1 MKGSLVLALLAACTQ
16 SAHAVV
22 QFPFVKHGSLP
33 QNVAKGGSKARALN
47 TGFFQGAMT
56 YVVNATVGTPG
67 QPVSLVLA
75 PSSSDTWVVDT
86 RSDQCTYYSTYYSTS
101 YDGDTDPDE
110 SSCLWGSFSP
120 NVSTTFV
127 SMSESLEDDDSSS
140 SYSSSYDFSH
150 GYDDGSY
157 AYGDYFNDS
166 IALGDV
172 SLDVFTLGL
181 VNDTDRYIGMLGL
194 GYNDSVHSTFTDRLV
209 SEGLINSTTYSIW
222 VDDSEASSGNILF
235 GAIDTT
241 KFEGSLFR
249 VASYYSGYQM
259 LMTISSINAT
269 TQDSDGPITITYDAE
284 NDDSYYGSSSTS
296 PSSSSSSSSNDYLFS
311 ATFAPTDSLSVLPDD
326 VASQFWEVAGA
337 YYDSDTEM
345 ALIGCNAGNTASTNF
360 TFRLGNGPNGPN
372 ITAVLEDLIV
382 PVTDVDVTTY
392 ASSYFSSLDTDE
404 VCLFGVQNRSIVSSS
419 SYSYTSDYSLGSGIL
434 RRTYSV
440 FDFVNDEIAI
450 APVKFGATE
459 TSNVVAFATYGSTAP
474 SSTMLCVLSSCSK
487 TTTSGGGTSSGGS
500 SNGDDGGLANDILS
514 VPALVGVSV
523 GVGLGALSV
532 GIIGYLIWRHRM
544 RRRMA
549 GKDAGSV
556 TSAEAGEAAPPL
568 PSRGAAGGAAPGP
581 EMTQASQPH
590 AGDKGK
596 APEIPMPENLAS
608 TSTHGHGQGV
618 QGSEPAQASSSR
630 DT

>member
-1 MKGSLVLALLAACTQ
+1 MPLRLRPEQRRSPSHYYTGGGCYGLEVQVLI
-16 SAHAVV
+16 SFAV
-22 QFPFVKHGSLP
+22 
-33 QNVAKGGSKARALN
+33 
-47 TGFFQGAMT
+47 
-56 YVVNATVGTPG
+56 
-67 QPVSLVLA
+67 
-75 PSSSDTWVVDT
+75 
-86 RSDQCTYYSTYYSTS
+86 
-101 YDGDTDPDE
+101 
-110 SSCLWGSFSP
+110 SP
-120 NVSTTFV
+120 NVSTTFE

-140 SYSSSYDFSH
+140 SYSSSYDFINRD
-150 GYDDGSY
+150 DDGSY

-172 SLDVFTLGL
+172 SLDDFTLGL
-181 VNDTDRYIGMLGL
+181 VNDTNRYIGMLGL

-269 TQDSDGPITITYDAE
+269 TEDSDGPITITYDAE

-296 PSSSSSSSSNDYLFS
+296 PSSSSSSSDYLFS

-392 ASSYFSSLDTDE
+392 ASSYFSSLDTE

-440 FDFVNDEIAI
+440 FDLVNDEIAI

-487 TTTSGGGTSSGGS
+487 TTSSSDGTSSGGGS
-500 SNGDDGGLANDILS
+500 DGDDDGLADDILS

-532 GIIGYLIWRHRM
+532 GILGYLIWRHRM

-549 GKDAGSV
+549 GKDIAGSV
-556 TSAEAGEAAPPL
+556 TSAEAGEAGPSLPP
-568 PSRGAAGGAAPGP
+568 RGAAGGAAPGP
-581 EMTQASQPH
+581 EMMQASQPH

-608 TSTHGHGQGV
+608 TSTHGHDHGGDS
-618 QGSEPAQASSSR
+618 SEPAQASSSR
-630 DT
+630 NA